1 MIILFALLYVI
12 VTTSEVGAWGEEGHR
27 GIAEAV
33 QGHLTASTAKSIAK
47 IVGTGKDL
55 PPGTL
60 ARLSVWPDQIRALT
74 KNPHAT
80 IPGFSPAE
88 MEEAKQFVAIH
99 PDNTNWH
106 FVDLPPGVAHYPD
119 LAHPDPADPALPFTN
134 TTDVVH
140 MIHQSVDILEGR
152 TDSAPFTKLQALR
165 WLLHLSEDIHQPLHV
180 ASGYYS
186 TAADTLSHPTML
198 TDPSEV
204 TKQHGKND
212 RGGNVL
218 LFLADPTCP
227 TKPTHENLH
236 AIWDDC
242 LVDVVGGANGCV
254 SKTTDKTVARVAD
267 HLKTRMQ
274 DPASQA
280 FRLQG
285 DYHHWPEQWATDSVH
300 VAAAG
305 IFPAELDSGCVILD
319 SKRPHPPVH
328 VQSRVVAPATKGA
341 YLQEH
346 KVDADM
352 QLTKAA
358 IRLAD
363 LLNHMQWKE

>member
-1 MIILFALLYVI
+1 MRLIITLLCV
-12 VTTSEVGAWGEEGHR
+12 VATASQAHAWGEDGHK

-33 QGHLTASTAKSIAK
+33 QGQLQTSTVHAIAK
-47 IVGTGKDL
+47 IVGTGDNL
-55 PPGTL
+55 PAGTL

-80 IPGFSPAE
+80 ILGFSPAE
-88 MEEAKQFVAIH
+88 MEEARQFVAAH

-106 FVDLPPGVAHYPD
+106 FVDLPPGAAHYPD
-119 LAHPDPADPALPFTN
+119 LAHPDPSDPALPFTN
-134 TTDVVH
+134 ATDVVH
-140 MIHQSVDILEGR
+140 MIHRSIDILEGR
-152 TDSAPFTKLQALR
+152 TESATFTKLQALR

-186 TAADTLSHPTML
+186 TAANTLSHPSML

-204 TKQHGKND
+204 TSKRGKND

-242 LVDVVGGANGCV
+242 LVDVVGGSKGCV
-254 SKTTDKTVARVAD
+254 SKTTDKSVARVAD
-267 HLKTRMQ
+267 HLKARME

-280 FRLQG
+280 FRTQG
-285 DYHHWPEQWATDSVH
+285 DYHRWPEQWATDSVH
-300 VAAAG
+300 VAASG
-305 IFPAELDSGCVILD
+305 IFPSALDSGCVILD
-319 SKRPHPPVH
+319 PKRPHPPVH
-328 VQSRVVAPATKGA
+328 VQSRIVIPATKKD
-341 YLQEH
+341 YLEEH
-346 KVDADM
+346 KADADI

-358 IRLAD
+358 VRLAD
-363 LLNHMQWKE
+363 LLNHLQWTD

>member
-1 MIILFALLYVI
+1 VRNSHDNLFALLYVI

-47 IVGTGKDL
+47 IVGTGNDL

-80 IPGFSPAE
+80 IRDFHQLRWRKPSSSSP
-88 MEEAKQFVAIH
+88 H

-152 TDSAPFTKLQALR
+152 TDSATFTKLQALR

-204 TKQHGKND
+204 TNSMERTIEAGMCCCFSRTPPARRNRRMKTCTPFGMTAWWMSW
-212 RGGNVL
+212 GE
-218 LFLADPTCP
+218 PT
-227 TKPTHENLH
+227 
-236 AIWDDC
+236 A
-242 LVDVVGGANGCV
+242 V
-254 SKTTDKTVARVAD
+254 
-267 HLKTRMQ
+267 
-274 DPASQA
+274 
-280 FRLQG
+280 
-285 DYHHWPEQWATDSVH
+285 
-300 VAAAG
+300 
-305 IFPAELDSGCVILD
+305 
-319 SKRPHPPVH
+319 
-328 VQSRVVAPATKGA
+328 
-341 YLQEH
+341 
-346 KVDADM
+346 
-352 QLTKAA
+352 
-358 IRLAD
+358 
-363 LLNHMQWKE
+363 

>member
-1 MIILFALLYVI
+1 MNIIFALLCI
-12 VTTSEVGAWGEEGHR
+12 IATASQAGAWGEEGHR

-33 QGHLTASTAKSIAK
+33 QGHLEASTAIAIAK
-47 IVGTGKDL
+47 IAGTGDEL

-60 ARLSVWPDQIRALT
+60 ARLSIWPDQIRALT
-74 KNPHAT
+74 KNPHAAIT
-80 IPGFSPAE
+80 GFSPAE
-88 MEEAKQFVAIH
+88 MEEARQFVASH

-106 FVDLPPGVAHYPD
+106 FVDLPPGAAHYPN
-119 LAHPDPADPALPFTN
+119 LPHPDPTDPATPFTSA
-134 TTDVVH
+134 TDIVH
-140 MIHQSVDILEGR
+140 MIHRSVDILEGR
-152 TDSAPFTKLQALR
+152 TESAMFTQLQALR

-242 LVDVVGGANGCV
+242 LVDVVGGAKGCV

-267 HLKTRMQ
+267 HLKARMQ

-285 DYHHWPEQWATDSVH
+285 DYHRWPEQWATDSVH
-300 VAAAG
+300 AAAAG
-305 IFPAELDSGCVILD
+305 VFPSELDSGCVILD

-328 VQSRVVAPATKGA
+328 VQSRVVAPATKRA

-346 KVDADM
+346 KADADR

-358 IRLAD
+358 VRLAD
-363 LLNHMQWKE
+363 LLNHIQWKE

>member
-1 MIILFALLYVI
+1 MRLI
-12 VTTSEVGAWGEEGHR
+12 VTLLCVIATASQVYAWGEEGHR

-33 QGHLTASTAKSIAK
+33 QGHLSAATATSIAK
-47 IVGTGKDL
+47 IVGTPGDL
-55 PPGTL
+55 PPGAL
-60 ARLSVWPDQIRALT
+60 ARLSLWPDQIRSLT
-74 KNPHAT
+74 KNPHAA
-80 IPGFSPAE
+80 ILGFSPAE
-88 MEEAKQFVAIH
+88 MDEARQFVAAH
-99 PDNTNWH
+99 PDNTSWH
-106 FVDLPPGVAHYPD
+106 FVDLPPGSAHYPD
-119 LAHPDPADPALPFTN
+119 LSHPDPEDSVLPFT
-134 TTDVVH
+134 TSTDVVH

-152 TDSAPFTKLQALR
+152 IESPTFTKLQALR

-186 TAADTLSHPTML
+186 TAANTLSHPHML
-198 TDPSEV
+198 TDPSDV
-204 TKQHGKND
+204 TAQHGKND

-218 LFLADPTCP
+218 LFLAAPACP

-242 LVDVVGGANGCV
+242 LVDLVGGAKGCV
-254 SKTTDKTVARVAD
+254 SKTTDKTIARVAD
-267 HLKTRMQ
+267 HLKARME

-280 FRLQG
+280 FRTQG
-285 DYHHWPEQWATDSVH
+285 DYHRWPEQWATDSVH

-305 IFPAELDSGCVILD
+305 LFPSELDSGCVILD
-319 SKRPHPPVH
+319 SKRPHPPLH
-328 VQSRVVAPATKGA
+328 VQSRIVAPATKRD

-346 KVDADM
+346 KVDADI

-363 LLNHMQWKE
+363 LLNHIRWKE